1 MLCTDPGDYR
11 WNFLAYLSADFP
23 FSEKIYIKK
32 ASAHLRSAVKEV
44 NRCFEKGLWLNYVQL
59 GRLYKPLSLSEQN
72 HLTDYIIK
80 TYSPFDKEKLVSYY
94 KSQDL
99 MNVAIRSTT
108 GSEYDIKEE
117 FHRMS
122 DSIYEEI
129 ERYIIEKQSRDPK
142 YLLALPLDE
151 KMEIARLIAANT
163 RATSRQIAKYLHLP
177 LKPGGL

>member
-1 MLCTDPGDYR
+1 
-11 WNFLAYLSADFP
+11 
-23 FSEKIYIKK
+23 
-32 ASAHLRSAVKEV
+32 
-44 NRCFEKGLWLNYVQL
+44 
-59 GRLYKPLSLSEQN
+59 
-72 HLTDYIIK
+72 
-80 TYSPFDKEKLVSYY
+80 
-94 KSQDL
+94 

-142 YLLALPLDE
+142 SLLALPPDE
-151 KMEIARLIAANT
+151 KTEIARLIAANT
-163 RATSRQIAKYLHLP
+163 RATSKQIAKYLHLP